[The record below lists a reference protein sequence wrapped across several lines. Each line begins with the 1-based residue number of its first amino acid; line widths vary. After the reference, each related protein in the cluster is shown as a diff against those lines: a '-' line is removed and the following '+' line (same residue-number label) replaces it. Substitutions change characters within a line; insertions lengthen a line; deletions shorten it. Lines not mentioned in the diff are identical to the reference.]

1 VLAEDGYSVE
11 TALDSRAGLDLL
23 RRKPYE
29 LLVCDLHMPNL
40 DGPSLYRELL
50 HLGSPLARRLVF
62 VTADMLSP
70 RTSEFL
76 ESCAVPCL
84 AKPFR
89 VEELKELV
97 RNALVRTAVSA
108 PAETTRGAG

>member
-1 VLAEDGYSVE
+1 
-11 TALDSRAGLDLL
+11 
-23 RRKPYE
+23 
-29 LLVCDLHMPNL
+29 
-40 DGPSLYRELL
+40 
-50 HLGSPLARRLVF
+50 VF

-84 AKPFR
+84 AKPFL

-97 RNALVRTAVSA
+97 RHALVRTAVSA
-108 PAETTRGAG
+108 PAGASREVG